1 MSMQKENDKLLT
13 WSMSSATCCMTSLV
27 SFPSGHN
34 RIEYTRLLTDQRRLR
49 TINDH
54 GDLVVDGLYTVAD
67 ASHSF
72 AHVGHSFVDA
82 VHLIVDIEYLILDT
96 PYFIIDSM
104 RGLQNLCSYH
114 PDLFIRQLVQPLQR
128 IFNISLS
135 DQLLQEFF

>member
-1 MSMQKENDKLLT
+1 
-13 WSMSSATCCMTSLV
+13 
-27 SFPSGHN
+27 
-34 RIEYTRLLTDQRRLR
+34 LR

-54 GDLVVDGLYTVAD
+54 GDLVIDGLYTAVNASHPVVD

-82 VHLIVDIEYLILDT
+82 GHLIVDIEYLILDT

-114 PDLFIRQLVQPLQR
+114 PDLFIRQLIQPLQR

-135 DQLLQEFF
+135 NQLLQEFF